1 MEWRD
6 DGIVLSIKAHGETSV
21 LIDLFTSER
30 GRHSGLVRGGKSRK
44 IRPIL
49 QVGNVVSATWR
60 ARLDEHLG
68 SATVEMVEPVASRL
82 FDDPLALA
90 GLSSLCSL
98 LSLFPERAPHQGLYK
113 GAKLVLSH
121 MEDEQIWPGLLVRFE
136 MEVLSELGFRLDFSE
151 CAATGLKEELVYVSP
166 KSGRAVSRGAGLPYK
181 EKLLE
186 LPPFLR
192 GETEEGVSD
201 QDILNGF
208 ALTGF
213 FFERYIFRPDQQAGF
228 STGNFKNNNKGTDH
242 FGVPRCE
249 ASRSSF
255 LKRYKK
261 IRTPENI

>member
-21 LIDLFTSER
+21 LVELFTSER
-30 GRHSGLVRGGKSRK
+30 GRHLGLVRGGKSRK

-49 QVGNVVSATWR
+49 QVGNVVNATWR

-68 SATVEMVEPVASRL
+68 SAVVEMIEPVASRL

-98 LSLFPERAPHQGLYK
+98 LSLFPERAAHQGLYK

-121 MEDEQIWPGLLVRFE
+121 MEDDQIWPGLLVRFE

-151 CAATGLKEELVYVSP
+151 CAATGVKEDLIYVSP
-166 KSGRAVSRGAGLPYK
+166 KSGRAVSREAGLPYRD
-181 EKLLE
+181 KLLE
-186 LPPFLR
+186 LPPFLS
-192 GETEEGVSD
+192 GERKEDVQN

-213 FFERYIFRPDQQAGF
+213 FFKRYV
-228 STGNFKNNNKGTDH
+228 FKSDHQESLAFVNTKNRDKGADH
-242 FGVPRCE
+242 IGAQRCE
-249 ASRSSF
+249 TARNNF

-261 IRTPENI
+261 SKIS